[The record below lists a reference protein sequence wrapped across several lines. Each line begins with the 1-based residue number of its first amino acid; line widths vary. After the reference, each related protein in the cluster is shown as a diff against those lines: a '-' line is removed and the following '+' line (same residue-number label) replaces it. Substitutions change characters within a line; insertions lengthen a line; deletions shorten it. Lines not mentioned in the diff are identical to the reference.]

1 MIARLILFFS
11 HVLFYLF
18 LTEKGVITQI
28 VCKGTH
34 KRRDNKIKLHLFA
47 FIQLII
53 KGREIRCMRNLL
65 LPLTEIVAKSN
76 RNLRSASLNVRSATL
91 NVCSA
96 TLNVRSTTLNGDL
109 Y

>member
-1 MIARLILFFS
+1 MIARFILFLS
-11 HVLFYLF
+11 HYQSYLF
-18 LTEKGVITQI
+18 LTEKGIITQI

-53 KGREIRCMRNLL
+53 KGREILLL
-65 LPLTEIVAKSN
+65 LPLIEFVAKP
-76 RNLRSASLNVRSATL
+76 RCFFRSKALNVSSKLL
-91 NVCSA
+91 NISSKP
-96 TLNVRSTTLNGDL
+96 LNISSKLMNGDF

>member
-1 MIARLILFFS
+1 MFVTNWISPTKIQKISEITNFFR
-11 HVLFYLF
+11 HYF
-18 LTEKGVITQI
+18 LSRTEV
-28 VCKGTH
+28 
-34 KRRDNKIKLHLFA
+34 

-53 KGREIRCMRNLL
+53 KGREIRCMRHLL